1 MKIHFV
7 IFEEDQVMGTGIVDC
22 GKAQPM
28 PAIQDDWQ
36 EETSDLAMQ
45 VRRLKAMMQDLVADV
60 GELKEQDNLKKHELF
75 DKIYK
80 QIEGKDDKKK
90 PKK

>member
-36 EETSDLAMQ
+36 EETSDLAMEL
-45 VRRLKAMMQDLVADV
+45 RTLKTITQNLTADYA
-60 GELKEQDNLKKHELF
+60 ELKEDMKQLMTKRF
-75 DKIYK
+75 DKI
-80 QIEGKDDKKK
+80 IEDSYGKKKK